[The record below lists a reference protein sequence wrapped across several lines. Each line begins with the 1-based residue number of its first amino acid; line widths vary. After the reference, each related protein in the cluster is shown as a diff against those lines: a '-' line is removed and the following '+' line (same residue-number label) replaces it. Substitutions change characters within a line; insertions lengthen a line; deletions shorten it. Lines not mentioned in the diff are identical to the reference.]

1 MAGLSRDQEQ
11 FVQGLAVA
19 ELERQKER
27 LAVYATQA
35 RFAVAQ
41 IYDRATS
48 TKEGDR
54 AAKP

>member
-1 MAGLSRDQEQ
+1 MAALSRDQEQ
-11 FVQGLAVA
+11 AVQGLAVA
-19 ELERQKER
+19 ELQRQKER

-54 AAKP
+54 ASKP